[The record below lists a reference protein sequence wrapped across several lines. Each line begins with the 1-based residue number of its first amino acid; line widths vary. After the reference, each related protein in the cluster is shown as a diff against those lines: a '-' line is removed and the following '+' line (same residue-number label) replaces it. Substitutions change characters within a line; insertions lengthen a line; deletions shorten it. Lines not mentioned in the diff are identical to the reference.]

1 MARYAIGRLYRPPK
15 IDNGENLS
23 ANAGED
29 ESKETIGGLA
39 PINFI
44 AVATPHLGSQ
54 GNKQVISFFPVFLI
68 LSYRSIR
75 VRKFTITYIF
85 HFLAVYDFALTLKFY
100 SGLYNVF
107 L

>member
-29 ESKETIGGLA
+29 ESKETIGGLV

-44 AVATPHLGSQ
+44 AVATPHLGSR
-54 GNKQVISFFPVFLI
+54 GNKQVISCLF
-68 LSYRSIR
+68 
-75 VRKFTITYIF
+75 VRTWKINLVECNMCIW
-85 HFLAVYDFALTLKFY
+85 L
-100 SGLYNVF
+100 N
-107 L
+107 